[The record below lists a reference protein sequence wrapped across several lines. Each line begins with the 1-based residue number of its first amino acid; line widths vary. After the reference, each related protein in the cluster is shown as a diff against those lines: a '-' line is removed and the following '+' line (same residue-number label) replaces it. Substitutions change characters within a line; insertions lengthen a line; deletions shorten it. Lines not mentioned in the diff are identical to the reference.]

1 MRERVA
7 PARPP
12 LFSQVW
18 FHSVRA
24 AVARAAH
31 TRGVRWVDLGPSA
44 GDRFEDLKARYGF
57 EISLDWAE
65 VCGYHAA
72 PFATPAPLDALPPC
86 GEVLSAKGART
97 SAAIEKS

>member
-7 PARPP
+7 PP

-72 PFATPAPLDALPPC
+72 PFATPAALDALPPC
-86 GEVLSAKGART
+86 AEVLLSLKGRAGVRSSGT
-97 SAAIEKS
+97 